1 MLYSLFTHFNN
12 FPGARL
18 FTYISFRAII
28 AGVLALCI
36 SVWFGKW
43 FIYWM
48 KRHQFFEKLREEE
61 EKNGKKK
68 GEDENKVDDKNEEK
82 GFIHWMKKGFEKL
95 CGEEKKKDEKKEED
109 EKKGRKKNVKMKRR
123 EKNIKKH
130 VPTMGGFVVIVA
142 VLVPCL
148 LLGKLSNI
156 YMILLLVTT
165 VLMGALGFADD
176 YVKTIKG
183 DKEGIKPC
191 MKLAGQVTLGLIVG
205 LTLRFSP
212 AVTMNEVVTSR
223 IENNVVV
230 VDKSPEIKSTQTTI
244 PFVKHH
250 NFNYADLFSWLGEK
264 NMYRAGWI
272 FFVLLTALVVAAL
285 SNGANLNDGM
295 DGMCAGNSA
304 IIAVALLLLAYMSG
318 NVVLT
323 EYFDVMYIPGSEE
336 LVVFLASFV
345 GALVG
350 YLWWNGFP
358 AQVFLGDTGSLT
370 IGGIIGVS
378 AMVIHKELMMPLLC
392 GVFLVESISVIIQ
405 RGVYKFYKK
414 RGRHVRIW
422 RKAPIHDHFCTT
434 VAQMKKR
441 DPTSTCFFSDDSRI
455 ILGFNKEPDKK
466 LEPKIVLRFCI
477 ITLILAALTI
487 LTLKIR

>member
-1 MLYSLFTHFNN
+1 MLYSLFTYFNSL
-12 FPGARL
+12 FGVSL

-28 AGVLALCI
+28 AGIMALCI
-36 SVWFGKW
+36 SIWFGKW
-43 FIYWM
+43 FIRWM
-48 KRHQFFEKLREEE
+48 KCHQFYETQR
-61 EKNGKKK
+61 
-68 GEDENKVDDKNEEK
+68 
-82 GFIHWMKKGFEKL
+82 
-95 CGEEKKKDEKKEED
+95 DEKIDPAGKD
-109 EKKGRKKNVKMKRR
+109 KKNT
-123 EKNIKKH
+123 
-130 VPTMGGFVVIVA
+130 PTMGGLIVIAA

-156 YMILLLVTT
+156 YMVLLLVTT
-165 VLMGALGFADD
+165 VLMGTLGFADD
-176 YVKTIKG
+176 YIKTFRKNKAGLNGWVKI
-183 DKEGIKPC
+183 
-191 MKLAGQVTLGLIVG
+191 AGQVTLGLIIG

-212 AVTMNEVVTSR
+212 VVTMNEVVTSH
-223 IENNVVV
+223 IENNIVV

-250 NFNYADLFSWLGEK
+250 NCNYADLFSWLGEK

-272 FFVLLTALVVAAL
+272 FFVLLTAFVVAAL

-345 GALVG
+345 GALMG

-392 GVFLVESISVIIQ
+392 GVFLMESVSVILQ
-405 RGVYKFYKK
+405 TRYYKYCKK
-414 RGRHVRIW
+414 HGRCGRIW
-422 RKAPIHDHFCTT
+422 RRTPIHDHFRTT
-434 VAQMKKR
+434 VAQMQER
-441 DPTSTCFFSDDSRI
+441 EPTCTFFFSDDSRI
-455 ILGFNKEPDKK
+455 ILGPDGKPDEK

-477 ITLILAALTI
+477 VTLILAALTI